1 MSLVGVVAKELPA
14 PCGWPAP
21 PAPAAFSGLAG
32 AITEAVAPATEA
44 DPVAI
49 LAQLLVAAGSVVGRG
64 AHFQVEATRHHPA
77 EFVVLVG
84 DSAKARKGSS
94 WDHVAR
100 LMGGVDPGFA
110 SRCSTGLSS
119 GEGLIWALR
128 DPSGRDPGAADPRLL
143 VVEPEFASVLK
154 QTTRDVS
161 TLSPVLRAAWDGR
174 PLAILTRTAPARAS
188 TTHLS
193 VIGHITAEELRH
205 NMTAIEVANGLMNRF
220 VLLACRRARLLP
232 EGGDPDPLAHTG
244 LGEALRDNLA
254 ISRHVGHVGFDDAAR
269 LQWYELYE
277 TLSAPGTGLAGA
289 LAARSEAHV
298 VRLSLIYA
306 LVDGVGAIGPSHLAA
321 GLALYDYARRSAA
334 WALEGATGDRVAE
347 QIHEALLASPGG
359 LTRTEI
365 RDLFQRNCPGS
376 AIDQALGALSRAGR
390 LRMERV
396 ETGGRPAMVFFVVDP
411 KRADDNPSERHLD
424 GSGGGLDLHP
434 AGT

>member
-1 MSLVGVVAKELPA
+1 MNLAGIFAKELPA
-14 PCGWPAP
+14 PWRWPAP
-21 PAPAAFSGLAG
+21 PAPEAFSGLAG
-32 AITEAVAPATEA
+32 AITEAISPETEA

-49 LAQLLVAAGSVVGRG
+49 LAQLLVAAGSVIGRG
-64 AHFQVEATRHHPA
+64 AYFLVEATRHHPA

-100 LMGGVDPGFA
+100 LMGTVDPGFA

-128 DPSGRDPGAADPRLL
+128 DPSGKDPGAADPRLL

-154 QTTRDVS
+154 QTTRDIS

-193 VIGHITAEELRH
+193 VIGHITAAELRH

-220 VLLACRRARLLP
+220 VFLACRRARLLP
-232 EGGDPDPLAHTG
+232 EGGDPDPLARTG
-244 LGEALRDNLA
+244 LARALKDNLDR
-254 ISRHVGHVGFDDAAR
+254 SRHVGQMGFDEKAR
-269 LQWYELYE
+269 LQWCELYE
-277 TLSAPGTGLAGA
+277 ALSAPAPGLDGA

-306 LVDGVGAIGPSHLAA
+306 LMDGANAIGPSHLAA
-321 GLALYDYARRSAA
+321 GRALYDYSRRSAA
-334 WALEGATGDRVAE
+334 SALEGATGDRVAE
-347 QIHEALLASPGG
+347 QIHQGLLGSPGG

-376 AIDQALGALSRAGR
+376 AIDEALGALSRASRVR
-390 LRMERV
+390 LERV
-396 ETGGRPAMVFFVVDP
+396 ATGGRPAMVFFAVRTQP
-411 KRADDNPSERHLD
+411 
-424 GSGGGLDLHP
+424 
-434 AGT
+434 GTSDTP

>member
-1 MSLVGVVAKELPA
+1 MSRDAFVKELPA
-14 PCGWPAP
+14 PCRWPAP
-21 PAPAAFSGLAG
+21 PGEEAFSGLAG
-32 AITEAVAPATEA
+32 AITEAIAPATEA

-49 LAQLLVAAGSVVGRG
+49 LAQLLVAAGSVIGRG
-64 AHFQVEATRHHPA
+64 AYFPVEATRHHPA

-128 DPSGRDPGAADPRLL
+128 DPSGRDAGAADPRLL

-193 VIGHITAEELRH
+193 VIGHITAAELRH

-232 EGGDPDPLAHTG
+232 EGGDPDPLAGSG
-244 LGEALRDNLA
+244 LARALKDNLDR
-254 ISRHVGHVGFDDAAR
+254 SRHVGRVGFDETAR
-269 LQWYELYE
+269 LQWCELYE
-277 TLSAPGTGLAGA
+277 TLSAPAPGLDGA

-306 LVDGVGAIGPSHLAA
+306 LIDGADAIGPSHLAA
-321 GLALYDYARRSAA
+321 GLALYGYSRRSAA
-334 WALEGATGDRVAE
+334 WALEGATGDRGAE
-347 QIHEALLASPGG
+347 QIHQGLQGSPGG

-365 RDLFQRNCPGS
+365 RDLFHRNCPGPV
-376 AIDQALGALSRAGR
+376 IDEALGALSAAGR
-390 LRMERV
+390 VRLERV
-396 ETGGRPAMVFFVVDP
+396 ATGGRPAMVFFAVP
-411 KRADDNPSERHLD
+411 THPGTSET
-424 GSGGGLDLHP
+424 
-434 AGT
+434 A